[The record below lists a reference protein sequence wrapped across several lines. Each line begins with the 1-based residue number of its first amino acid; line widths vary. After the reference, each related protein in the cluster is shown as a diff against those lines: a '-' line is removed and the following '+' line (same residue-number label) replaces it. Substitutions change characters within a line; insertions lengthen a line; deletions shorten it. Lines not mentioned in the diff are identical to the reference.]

1 MLFRFAYP
9 VVLIIALC
17 IIVIGALVT
26 LTQKKGVFYRH
37 SLATWLIQRGHSSSF
52 NFTIIHWLLRL
63 ITLMLLALV
72 IARPQ
77 WGDVQRETNMHG
89 IDIMISLDISGS
101 MGAIDDAADGRTR
114 IDIAKA
120 EAIRFINKRTDDAIG
135 LVLFAKDAFSRCPI
149 TLDKR
154 MLKDIVEHVYIGFL
168 DERETHL
175 SHSIIMAANRLKDS
189 KAASKVIILLT
200 DGAPSQGD
208 LEPDVALDIAKGL
221 GIKIYTVG
229 IGSPEPVL
237 VMTPQGPM
245 FLPPFNKDLLEKI
258 ATSTGGKA
266 FYAHDAHDMRAIYD
280 TIDRLEKS
288 SYNVKHYAHFE
299 DTFTT
304 ILLSAMI
311 LLVVE
316 LFLSTIVWFCV

>member
-9 VVLIIALC
+9 VVLVIALC
-17 IIVIGALVT
+17 IIVLCALMALIKKKSVT
-26 LTQKKGVFYRH
+26 YRH
-37 SLATWLIQRGHSSSF
+37 SLTSWLIQRGHGSSG
-52 NFTIIHWLLRL
+52 NFTKIVWLIRL
-63 ITLMLLALV
+63 LVLLLLALV
-72 IARPQ
+72 VARPQ

-101 MGAIDDAADGRTR
+101 MRAIDDSVDGRSR

-120 EAIRFINKRTDDAIG
+120 EAIRFINKRTEDAIG

-154 MLKDIVEHVYIGFL
+154 MLKDIVEHIYIGFL

-189 KAASKVIILLT
+189 KATSKVIILLT

-208 LEPDVALDIAKGL
+208 LDPEVALDIAKSL
-221 GIKIYTVG
+221 GIKIYTIG

-237 VMTPQGPM
+237 VMTPQGPG
-245 FLPPFNKDLLEKI
+245 FLPPFNKELLETI
-258 ATSTGGKA
+258 ATSTGGKS

-304 ILLSAMI
+304 LLISAMI
-311 LLVVE
+311 LLVLE
-316 LFLSTIVWFCV
+316 LVLSTVIWFCV